1 MSTSHDHR
9 VLPPSRLEEVAEGV
23 FAYIQPDGS
32 WMINNTGFLPARDG
46 VTAIDACSTE
56 RRTRN
61 FLETV
66 QTVTRRPVRTLVNTH
81 HHPDHTAGNGLF
93 AQATIV
99 AHDNARQEM
108 RALGLPRNSGVWTDV
123 DYGDLRLTL
132 PFLTFA
138 DRLTLWADELRCEL
152 LFAGQPAHTNNDIV
166 AWIPERSVL
175 FAGDLLF
182 NGGTPFLLSGS
193 VTGAAEVLETF
204 VRPLGARTIVP
215 GHGPVAGPE
224 IIDEVL
230 SYLQFVRKVALR
242 GRPAGLTPLDAA
254 WDCDLGRYADWS
266 DPERI
271 VGNLHRAYADLA
283 AAEPEG
289 TRPADSTGLPPGA
302 VDVPGALADMVT
314 YNGGRPL
321 TCLA

>member
-9 VLPPSRLEEVAEGV
+9 VIGPSRLEEVAEGV

-32 WMINNTGFLPARDG
+32 WMINNTGFLTAQDG

-56 RRTRN
+56 RRTQD
-61 FLETV
+61 FLKTV
-66 QTVTRRPVRTLVNTH
+66 QAVTRRPVRTLVNTH

-99 AHDNARQEM
+99 AHDNTRPEM
-108 RALGLPRNSGVWTDV
+108 RALGLPHNSGVWTDV
-123 DYGDLRLTL
+123 DYGDLQLTL

-166 AWIPERSVL
+166 VWIPECSVL

-230 SYLQFVRKVALR
+230 GYLQFVTETAAR
-242 GRPAGLTPLDAA
+242 GRAAGLTPLDAA
-254 WDCDLGRYADWS
+254 RDCDLGRYAGWS

-289 TRPADSTGLPPGA
+289 TGPADSTGLPRGA
-302 VDVPGALADMVT
+302 VDMPGALADMVT